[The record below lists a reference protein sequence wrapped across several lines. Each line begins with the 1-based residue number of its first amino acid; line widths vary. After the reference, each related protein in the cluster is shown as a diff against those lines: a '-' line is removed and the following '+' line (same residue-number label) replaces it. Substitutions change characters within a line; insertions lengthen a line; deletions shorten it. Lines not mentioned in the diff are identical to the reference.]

1 MLNLTPSPRLNA
13 TLRQIRRWLAIALLL
28 CCVGFGFTAPAHAD
42 LYTHI
47 DAPGRMLYRSKA
59 SVRDLNRQTWQAI
72 AFTHTYGDHRDPILL
87 RIVGFP
93 DINPLDHEQPL
104 ILETS
109 LGKRFKLP
117 NVSTK
122 IKRDPTEIPDNVA
135 QYDITSVIPDL
146 NPAVPCLLSIP
157 TQAQS
162 LFILKIPPRLIQ
174 EWQSILEQADAAL
187 S

>member
-1 MLNLTPSPRLNA
+1 MVNLTSHLNA
-13 TLRQIRRWLAIALLL
+13 LFRLLRRGSAIALLL
-28 CCVGFGFTAPAHAD
+28 CCISFGFSAPAQAD

-59 SVRDLNRQTWQAI
+59 SIRDLNRQTWQAI
-72 AFTHTYGDHRDPILL
+72 AFTHTYGDHRDPVLL

-93 DINPLDHEQPL
+93 DLTPLDHEQPL

-109 LGKRFKLP
+109 LGKRFQLP

-122 IKRDPTEIPDNVA
+122 IKRDPSEIPDNVA
-135 QYDITSVIPDL
+135 QYDITSIIPDL
-146 NPAVPCLLSIP
+146 DPAIPCLLSVP
-157 TQAQS
+157 TQSQS

-174 EWQSILEQADAAL
+174 EWQSILEQSEAAL